1 MDTQNTVTD
10 LTANSSVLGNANKP
24 TAALS
29 PSAVSEQVN
38 EPSSIIS
45 IGSSAMLTDL
55 SIRVYSG
62 RKKDKKATALL
73 NQQNRA
79 SKNAALVTK
88 RLLGHC
94 PELVDIQKFA
104 ARVRN
109 ETHYALTLPWMDS
122 GMRLIPTELYLE
134 HKAKIDSHKAE
145 FDGMVATFLNVY
157 RTAISTARTEL
168 GYLFNMEDYDSLEKV
183 AGKFEFR
190 AVWMA
195 IPEPGGVSDDFRL
208 RIGQQAADQ
217 LRQHYHDAYGD
228 AVNRSMVN
236 LWQRLHEALTG
247 LSDKLDTAG
256 VVAGKRIH
264 ASKVDA
270 LHDLVDML
278 KSLNVAQDPELEAM
292 RIKLQQELR
301 GVTPEALKEDDAFA
315 AHTKTVIDNAIKSLP
330 SLDI

>member
-1 MDTQNTVTD
+1 MDTQNAVTD
-10 LTANSSVLGNANKP
+10 LTCQSANSVSNK
-24 TAALS
+24 
-29 PSAVSEQVN
+29 VN

-45 IGSSAMLTDL
+45 IGSSAMLTNL
-55 SIRVYSG
+55 TIRVYSG
-62 RKKDKKATALL
+62 RKKDKDATARL
-73 NQQNRA
+73 NSQNQA
-79 SKNAALVTK
+79 STNAALVTK

-94 PELVDIQKFA
+94 PELIDIQKFA

-122 GMRLIPTELYLE
+122 GMRLIPTEFYLE
-134 HKAKIDSHKAE
+134 HKAKLDQHKAE
-145 FDGMVATFLNVY
+145 FDDMVAKFLNIY
-157 RTAISTARTEL
+157 GAAIGEARNQL
-168 GYLFNMEDYDSLEKV
+168 GYLFNVDDYDSLERV
-183 AGKFEFR
+183 ASKFEFR
-190 AVWMA
+190 AVWMT
-195 IPEPGGVSDDFRL
+195 IPEPDGLSDDFRL

-217 LRQHYHDAYGD
+217 LREHYTDAYDD
-228 AVNRSMVN
+228 AVNQSMVS

-315 AHTKTVIDNAIKSLP
+315 AHTKTVLDDAIRSLP